1 MSLEDLLRK
10 LASSAE
16 ASPEILTIPREIQ
29 VFAHD
34 DTSARAVLARLRSE
48 WEAHARTSPRR
59 ALVLAMAV
67 FRVSR
72 DWQRRWPLGDFLP
85 KLAESLRGVSH
96 EAELEREVAS
106 LLRELPKAELAA
118 VLEHAS
124 TPGPSCPEGTCLE
137 RLGGARVL
145 ARVGSFAHPTHEE
158 HHAASDV
165 DAVLAAVASLGSSS
179 LDDLHAALGVFTGT
193 LDEVARAAFL
203 LGAVK
208 MSVESG
214 LPIAAHWLTGA
225 RGHET
230 LSDALARPYDEGP
243 LAAAFAS
250 VVSRL
255 PSETRLAVLE
265 KSAVAFMPTYGHFVG
280 REEPSFVRATVEAC
294 AALGGDGKHT
304 LGRAKTA
311 ARVVTMLGPPVEA
324 EVVRALPAATPEGL
338 LAFTLALENEEVAR
352 SAVELLGHAH
362 KDIRREAAEALRAY
376 GPAADRALEEGT
388 RAKKKAVRETCSA
401 LLDERR
407 SAREN
412 PLDRALAVLDEAART
427 ELETTVSRLSSEP
440 AVLQSFGNPRLL
452 ANGAFDRFGPAA
464 YLASAYRRWLSRPE
478 SRDAERPVT
487 YGLERWMEVRE
498 SSPDELVNE
507 IFVHVAVHLPALED
521 HQVERF
527 VLPLVP
533 FLRAHTGRLAEAIA
547 HRGEVSGRIVLVE
560 AVLAKNPADV
570 STVFWAEA
578 MSDGSKRIRKIAA
591 QSLAGRRGLAEA
603 LTPVL
608 SAKKAEIR
616 VAVADLIARERCEGV
631 AEILRAARALETD
644 AKAAAALDRA
654 LAAVPDGATEPSV
667 GRASTVARG
676 ASKTERVSPSDVRAE
691 LAAMKKGKI
700 PKFASSALLPTPT
713 WADGADLSEHE
724 LAVLFSRLANEG
736 SDLED
741 PELRRIRAA
750 LVPASAAAFGDALY
764 DAWYEGGRDSK
775 HKFAVFQLGLFGS
788 ERRLDEV
795 AQRLGIEASHGQHH
809 YATWCLE
816 ALARRGRAL
825 QDEATSPADGPAVD
839 TGLSWVAHWARAATT
854 ESLGHGARELL
865 ARERE
870 LRGLDERAFAE
881 RVNPFVAADAADRS
895 IVRVDLETRFT
906 FGARSFSPA
915 VVHGR
920 LALRADNG
928 TVLEA
933 LPKRS
938 PKDEPAA
945 HENEKQRFEA
955 LSGHVAHVLAWES
968 SRLEG
973 AMVSHRVWP
982 VPAFLELAAHP
993 LVRHLLE
1000 GLLARAG
1007 TLLFRASLT
1016 GPVDV
1021 DARPVP
1027 KERLLAAPG
1036 VTLPHRID
1044 LDPPTLTAWREH
1056 LHRADVRPPF
1066 AQLDRE
1072 VHEDLAD
1079 LAVDRLRTLRA
1090 QALVARLLEARW
1102 QHGRPH
1108 ENGLYDESFRLFSGY
1123 GVRAVFHH
1131 DGIGI
1136 ASNDFQTGP
1145 IGLHS
1150 LRFEDVFGKALEP
1163 SEVPAVV
1170 RSEVARDLRAILR

>member
-16 ASPEILTIPREIQ
+16 ASPDIFTIPREIQ

-34 DTSARAVLARLRSE
+34 DASARAVLARLRSE
-48 WEAHARTSPRR
+48 WEAHARSSPRK
-59 ALVLAMAV
+59 ALVVALGV

-72 DWQRRWPLGDFLP
+72 DWQRRWPLGDFVP
-85 KLAESLRGVSH
+85 KLAETLRVVP
-96 EAELEREVAS
+96 ADADVEREIAA
-106 LLRELPKAELAA
+106 LLRELPKHELTA

-124 TPGPSCPEGTCLE
+124 TVGPGGTCLE

-145 ARVGSFAHPTHEE
+145 ALVGSFAHPTHEE
-158 HHAASDV
+158 HHAPSDV
-165 DAVLAAVASLGSSS
+165 AAVLSAVTSAGPSCLA
-179 LDDLHAALGVFTGT
+179 DLHAALGVFTAT

-203 LGAVK
+203 LGALQV
-208 MSVESG
+208 SVDAG
-214 LPIAAHWLTGA
+214 LPLAEHWLTGA

-250 VVSRL
+250 VVARL
-255 PSETRLAVLE
+255 PAAVRLAVLE

-280 REEPSFVRATVEAC
+280 RDEPSFVEATVEAC
-294 AALGGDGKHT
+294 AALRGDGKNT

-311 ARVVTMLGPPVEA
+311 ARVVSMLGPSAEA
-324 EVVRALPAATPEGL
+324 AVVRALPSATPEGL
-338 LAFTLALENEEVAR
+338 LAFTLASKNEEVAR
-352 SAVELLGHAH
+352 YAVELLGHAH

-376 GPAADRALEEGT
+376 GPAADRALDEGT

-412 PLDRALAVLDEAART
+412 PIDRALASLDETARV
-427 ELETTVSRLSSEP
+427 ELETAVSRLSSE
-440 AVLQSFGNPRLL
+440 ASVMQSFGNPRLL
-452 ANGAFDRFGPAA
+452 ANGAFDTFGPAA
-464 YLASAYRRWLSRPE
+464 YLAAAYRRWLSHPE

-487 YGLERWMEVRE
+487 YGLERWMETRE
-498 SSPDELVNE
+498 ASANDELVTE
-507 IFVHVAVHLPALED
+507 LFVHVAVHLPALED

-527 VLPLVP
+527 VQPLVP

-570 STVFWAEA
+570 STAFWAEA
-578 MSDGSKRIRKIAA
+578 MGDSSKRIRKVAA
-591 QSLAGRRGLAEA
+591 QSLVGRSGASDALA
-603 LTPVL
+603 PVL
-608 SAKKAEIR
+608 AAKKAEIR
-616 VAVADLIARERCEGV
+616 VAVADLVAREKLPGM
-631 AEILRAARALETD
+631 AEALRAARAVETD
-644 AKAAAALDRA
+644 AKASAALDRA
-654 LAAVPDGATEPSV
+654 LAAVPDGASGPSLDRAPSV
-667 GRASTVARG
+667 VRG
-676 ASKTERVSPSDVRAE
+676 ASSADRVSPNEVRAE
-691 LAAMKKGKI
+691 LASMKKGKV
-700 PKFASSALLPTPT
+700 PKFASSALLPSPSWT
-713 WADGADLSEHE
+713 DGAELSDHE
-724 LAVLFSRLANEG
+724 IGVLFSRLANEG

-741 PELRRIRAA
+741 PDVRRMRAA
-750 LVPASAAAFGDALY
+750 LTPESAQAFGDALY

-775 HKFAVFQLGLFGS
+775 HKFAVFQLGIFGS
-788 ERRLDEV
+788 DRRLDEV

-809 YATWCLE
+809 YSSWCLE

-825 QDEATSPADGPAVD
+825 VRGSNGTDEVAID

-854 ESLGHGARELL
+854 ESLGHRARELL

-870 LRGLDERAFAE
+870 LRGLDEHAFAA

-906 FGARSFSPA
+906 FGARSFSPT

-920 LALRADNG
+920 LSLRADNG
-928 TVLEA
+928 SVLEA

-938 PKDEPAA
+938 PKDEPAT

-1007 TLLFRASLT
+1007 TLLFRASLA

-1021 DARPVP
+1021 DSRPIT
-1027 KERLLAAPG
+1027 RDALLTAPG

-1044 LDPPTLTAWREH
+1044 LDAPTLAAWREH
-1056 LHRADVRPPF
+1056 LRREDVRAPF

-1072 VHEDLAD
+1072 VHVDLGD
-1079 LAVDRLRTLRA
+1079 LVVDRLRTLRA

-1123 GVRAVFHH
+1123 GVRAIFHH

-1136 ASNDFQTGP
+1136 SSNDFQTGP

-1163 SEVPAVV
+1163 TEVPAVV

>member
-16 ASPEILTIPREIQ
+16 ASPEIFTIPREIQ

-48 WEAHARTSPRR
+48 WEVHARSSPRK
-59 ALVLAMAV
+59 ALVLALGV

-85 KLAESLRGVSH
+85 KLAESLLVVS
-96 EAELEREVAS
+96 ADADVEREIAA
-106 LLRELPKAELAA
+106 LLRELPKHELTA
-118 VLEHAS
+118 VLAHAS
-124 TPGPSCPEGTCLE
+124 SVSAEGTCLE

-145 ARVGSFAHPTHEE
+145 GLVGSFAHPTHEE
-158 HHAASDV
+158 HHAPSDV
-165 DAVLAAVASLGSSS
+165 AAVLSAVTSAGPSCLA
-179 LDDLHAALGVFTGT
+179 DLHAALGVFTAT

-203 LGAVK
+203 LGAVQV
-208 MSVESG
+208 SVDAG
-214 LPIAAHWLTGA
+214 LPLAEHWLTGA

-243 LAAAFAS
+243 LATAFAS
-250 VVSRL
+250 VVARL

-280 REEPSFVRATVEAC
+280 RDEPSFVRSTVEAC
-294 AALGGDGKHT
+294 AALRGDGKNT

-311 ARVVTMLGPPVEA
+311 ARVLSMLGPRA
-324 EVVRALPAATPEGL
+324 EVALVQALPSATPEGL
-338 LAFTLALENEEVAR
+338 LAFTLASKNEEVAR
-352 SAVELLGHAH
+352 FAVELLGHAH

-376 GPAADRALEEGT
+376 GPAADRALDEGT

-407 SAREN
+407 SALEN
-412 PLDRALAVLDEAART
+412 PIDRALATLDETARA
-427 ELETTVSRLSSEP
+427 ELESAVSRLSSE
-440 AVLQSFGNPRLL
+440 ASVLQSFGNPRLI

-464 YLASAYRRWLSRPE
+464 YLASAYRRWLSHPE

-487 YGLERWMEVRE
+487 YGLERWMETRE
-498 SSPDELVNE
+498 ASSSNDELVTE
-507 IFVHVAVHLPALED
+507 LFVHVAVHLPALED

-527 VLPLVP
+527 VQPLVP
-533 FLRAHTGRLAEAIA
+533 FLRAHTGRLAAAIA

-560 AVLAKNPADV
+560 ALLAKNPADV
-570 STVFWAEA
+570 STAFWAEA
-578 MSDGSKRIRKIAA
+578 MGDASKRIRKIAA
-591 QSLAGRRGLAEA
+591 QSLTGRTGVGEA
-603 LTPVL
+603 LAPVL
-608 SAKKAEIR
+608 AAKKAEIR
-616 VAVADLIARERCEGV
+616 VAVADLVAREKLRGM
-631 AEILRAARALETD
+631 AEALRAARSIETD
-644 AKAAAALDRA
+644 AKASAALDRA
-654 LAAVPDGATEPSV
+654 LAAVPDGASGPNLDRAAPVVTEATIAESI
-667 GRASTVARG
+667 A
-676 ASKTERVSPSDVRAE
+676 PSDVRAE
-691 LAAMKKGKI
+691 LAGMKKGKL
-700 PKFASSALLPTPT
+700 PKFASSALLPSPSWT
-713 WADGADLSEHE
+713 DGTELTEHE
-724 LAVLFSRLANEG
+724 IGVLFSRLANES

-741 PELRRIRAA
+741 PLVRRVRAS
-750 LVPASAAAFGDALY
+750 LTPESAQAFGDALY

-775 HKFAVFQLGLFGS
+775 HKFAVFQLGIFGS
-788 ERRLDEV
+788 DRRLDEV

-809 YATWCLE
+809 YSSWCLE

-825 QDEATSPADGPAVD
+825 VRGSSGAGEAAID

-854 ESLGHGARELL
+854 ESLGHRARELL

-870 LRGLDERAFAE
+870 LRGLDEHAFAA

-906 FGARSFSPA
+906 FGARSFSPT

-928 TVLEA
+928 SVLEA

-938 PKDEPAA
+938 PKDEPAT

-982 VPAFLELAAHP
+982 VPAFLDLAAHP

-1007 TLLFRASLT
+1007 TLLFRASLA

-1021 DARPVP
+1021 DSRPMT
-1027 KERLLAAPG
+1027 RAALLAAPG
-1036 VTLPHRID
+1036 VTIPHRID
-1044 LDPPTLTAWREH
+1044 LDAPTLAAWREH
-1056 LHRADVRPPF
+1056 LRREDVRAPF

-1072 VHEDLAD
+1072 VHVDLAD
-1079 LAVDRLRTLRA
+1079 LVIDRMRTLRA

-1123 GVRAVFHH
+1123 GVRAVVHH

-1136 ASNDFQTGP
+1136 SSNDFQTGP

-1163 SEVPAVV
+1163 TEVPAVV